1 MKKPVDNFLELGIA
15 SMSKKYSIRIYE
27 SRKKDGMTC
36 AGTVVEPLEISLS
49 IYADSGDGAELQL
62 RKDVEAGKLL
72 SGRIYQICPSL
83 SVPELIRSMAA
94 SLDGSFERV
103 FLDPA
108 AGLYSEARRVRLP
121 DFARPRQETPTCLAE
136 VLGY

>member
-1 MKKPVDNFLELGIA
+1 
-15 SMSKKYSIRIYE
+15 MSKKYSIRVYE

-36 AGTVVEPLEISLS
+36 AGTVVEPLDMALS
-49 IYADSGDGAELQL
+49 IYADSGDAAESQL
-62 RKDVEAGKLL
+62 CKDVEAGKLL
-72 SGRIYQICPSL
+72 RGRIYQICPSL

-94 SLDGSFERV
+94 SLEGSFERV

-121 DFARPRQETPTCLAE
+121 DFSRPRQEEPTSLAQ